1 MMTWL
6 SLELTS
12 AFTAHSV
19 FCLESLA
26 SSPCSGG
33 LGLRLVAPL
42 NFQEPVTVEYAYM
55 ATFCLCVCTNYSC
68 VELKS
73 LLLLR
78 LFVVRIDQ
86 SDSNAEVNHTF
97 CINHRIKTGN
107 EIDQSD
113 SSPMV
118 NSEMEH
124 DYH

>member
-19 FCLESLA
+19 FCLDSLA
-26 SSPCSGG
+26 SSPCSRG
-33 LGLRLVAPL
+33 LGTRLVAPL
-42 NFQEPVTVEYAYM
+42 NSVTVECTYM
-55 ATFCLCVCTNYSC
+55 ATFCLCVCTSYSC

-78 LFVVRIDQ
+78 LFVVRTDQ

-97 CINHRIKTGN
+97 CINHRIKTGS
-107 EIDQSD
+107 EIDQLD

-124 DYH
+124 DCH